1 MYLSVLTCHFIPFI
15 KGRQLLACM
24 SFNDIPKIEDADWYI
39 DLAFSRAKKQ
49 SSMVK
54 SEVRGP
60 RLEKVKRG

>member
-1 MYLSVLTCHFIPFI
+1 
-15 KGRQLLACM
+15 M